1 MFAGD
6 ELLTSLRHKLEYEIG
21 RMSILLHRAGVTPNM
36 LTAAGFLAAAFS
48 GIIFACKTS
57 QALTFILAPSLILLS
72 GFFDLIDG
80 SLARVSGRTTKFG
93 GVLDSIL
100 DRLGEIFIISGM
112 TIGGFTNVIWGLGGV
127 SSSLMVSYARARV
140 EAEGLRLEGVGVA
153 ERPERILI
161 LSLST
166 FLGYIEYGVIAVF
179 ILATVTVAQR
189 IIYAHKHLD

>member
-1 MFAGD
+1 
-6 ELLTSLRHKLEYEIG
+6 
-21 RMSILLHRAGVTPNM
+21 M
-36 LTAAGFLAAAFS
+36 LTTAGFLAAASS
-48 GIIFACKTS
+48 GIIFALRTS

-72 GFFDLIDG
+72 GFFDVIDG

-112 TIGGFTNVIWGLGGV
+112 TIGGFSSVIWGLAAV
-127 SSSLMVSYARARV
+127 SASLMVSYARARV

-161 LSLST
+161 LSFST
-166 FLGYIEYGVIAVF
+166 FLGYIEYGVIAVS
-179 ILATVTVAQR
+179 ILATITVVQR
-189 IIYAHKHLD
+189 VLYAYRHLN

>member
-1 MFAGD
+1 M
-6 ELLTSLRHKLEYEIG
+6 LTYLRRNLEYG
-21 RMSILLHRAGVTPNM
+21 VGQVASILHRAGATPNM
-36 LTAAGFLAAAFS
+36 LTTAGFLAAASS
-48 GIIFACKTS
+48 GIIFALRTS

-72 GFFDLIDG
+72 GFFDVIDG

-112 TIGGFTNVIWGLGGV
+112 TIGGFSSVIWGLAAV
-127 SSSLMVSYARARV
+127 SASLMVSYARARV

-161 LSLST
+161 LSFST
-166 FLGYIEYGVIAVF
+166 FLGYIEYGVIAVS
-179 ILATVTVAQR
+179 ILATITVVQR
-189 IIYAHKHLD
+189 VLYAYRHLN